1 MFDKKFEIF
10 HQFSLS
16 MLNFISIVEHFCENC
31 VPCVLFV
38 HIQSMCQVLK
48 LILICKN
55 VNIFWISSST
65 QSNMQ
70 MTMREHALGEEQT
83 TVIKRLTLCS
93 VESQMVTS
101 NDGKLK
107 SCEKNWKIRFF

>member
-1 MFDKKFEIF
+1 
-10 HQFSLS
+10 
-16 MLNFISIVEHFCENC
+16 MLNFILICKNFCENC
-31 VPCVLFV
+31 VPCALFV
-38 HIQSMCQVLK
+38 HIQSMCQVVK

-55 VNIFWISSST
+55 VNTFWISSST

-93 VESQMVTS
+93 VESQTVTT
-101 NDGKLK
+101 NDRKLE
-107 SCEKNWKIRFF
+107 SCEKDWKIRFF